1 MMSTPF
7 TLPELLFK
15 LMVIDDAV
23 FLKLTDFYTRLK
35 RDLVRNV
42 MKMFHLIPGWFLEKL
57 YYSKFAK
64 IFFPIYEYFTR
75 NQTLKLYSIY
85 NRIVI
90 EVDLSKPAERAI
102 PFDAYEPMVTQK
114 FLAIMKK
121 DDVVL
126 IVGAWIGYYVLLAA
140 EKAKHVVAVEADDKN
155 CERIG
160 RNLELNGF
168 SNVTVLNIAAGDKSS
183 YAHLI
188 EGPGSSMH
196 KVYEV
201 TCNQLGKTIKTE
213 PLDNIISTLRI
224 GEINILIMDIEG
236 YEYFALKGLGNSLR
250 SHTVKN
256 VICEIHP
263 SILVEH
269 GISKN
274 DVLDLFHDYGYSV
287 TDLQKSVASHPYHI
301 HAKISD
307 L

>member
-1 MMSTPF
+1 M
-7 TLPELLFK
+7 L
-15 LMVIDDAV
+15 
-23 FLKLTDFYTRLK
+23 
-35 RDLVRNV
+35 
-42 MKMFHLIPGWFLEKL
+42 HLIPGWFLERV

-64 IFFPIYEYFTR
+64 VFFPIYNYFTR
-75 NQTLKLYSIY
+75 NQTLKLYRIP
-85 NRIVI
+85 NNIVI
-90 EVDLSKPAERAI
+90 EVDISKPAERAI

-114 FLAIMKK
+114 FLAIMKEG
-121 DDVVL
+121 DVVL
-126 IVGAWIGYYVLLAA
+126 TVGAWIGYYVLLAA
-140 EKAKHVVAVEADDKN
+140 KKAKHVVAIEADDKN
-155 CERIG
+155 CQRIR

-183 YAHLI
+183 HAHLLK
-188 EGPGSSMH
+188 GPGTSMH

-201 TCNQLGKTIKTE
+201 TCDQIGKTIKIE
-213 PLDNIISTLRI
+213 PLDNIISNLRI
-224 GEINILIMDIEG
+224 TEINILIMDIEG

-274 DVLDLFHDYGYSV
+274 DVLDLFHANGYSV
-287 TDLQKSVASHPYHI
+287 IDLQKSVTSHPYHI
-301 HAKISD
+301 HAKIPP